1 MAAIAPITL
10 PDGQTTP
17 VQHTFGPVN
26 IIDDVARW
34 ADRVN
39 GISVGFPTLTHSLRS
54 PTKGSR
60 AYKLTTKVVL
70 PVLEVTS
77 PATGTGIQP
86 APTKAYDLI
95 ATVEIVMPERSTK
108 QQRQDILAF
117 SKGILSHA
125 VVKAAVED
133 FESIY

>member
-1 MAAIAPITL
+1 MAAIAPIIL
-10 PDGQTTP
+10 PDGQIAP
-17 VQHTFGPVN
+17 VNRTFGPVN

-34 ADRVN
+34 ADRSN
-39 GISVGFPTLTHSLRS
+39 GISVGFPTLTHSLRA

-77 PATGTGIQP
+77 PSTGSGIQP

-95 ATVEIVMPERSTK
+95 ATIEIILPERSTK
-108 QQRQDILAF
+108 AQRQEILAY
-117 SKGILSHA
+117 SKNFLAHA

-133 FESIY
+133 YESVY

>member
-1 MAAIAPITL
+1 MAAIAPISL
-10 PDGQTTP
+10 LDGQTTP
-17 VQHTFGPVN
+17 VAHTFGPVN

-34 ADRVN
+34 ADRSG
-39 GISVGFPTLTHSLRS
+39 GISVGFPTLTHSLRL

-77 PATGTGIQP
+77 PSTGTGIQP

-95 ATVEIVMPERSTK
+95 ATLEIIMPERSTN
-108 QQRQDILAF
+108 QQRKDILAY
-117 SKGILSHA
+117 SKNLLAHA
-125 VVKAAVED
+125 VVKSAVED
-133 FESIY
+133 YESVY

>member
-17 VQHTFGPVN
+17 VNHIFAPVN

-34 ADRVN
+34 ADRSG
-39 GISVGFPTLTHSLRS
+39 GISVGFPVVTHSLRS

-60 AYKLTTKVVL
+60 AYKLATKVVL

-77 PATGTGIQP
+77 PSTGSGIQP

-95 ATVEIVMPERSTK
+95 ATVEIIMPERSTK
-108 QQRQDILAF
+108 QQRQDVLAY
-117 SKGILSHA
+117 SKGVLSHA
-125 VVKAAVED
+125 IIKAAVED

>member
-1 MAAIAPITL
+1 MAAIAPIVL
-10 PDGQTTP
+10 PDGLSTP
-17 VQHTFGPVN
+17 VNHTFSPVN

-34 ADRVN
+34 ADRSS

-60 AYKLTTKVVL
+60 AYKLATKVVL

-77 PATGTGIQP
+77 PSTGTGIQP

-95 ATVEIVMPERSTK
+95 ATIEIIMPERSTK
-108 QQRQDILAF
+108 QQRQDILAY
-117 SKGILSHA
+117 SKNLLSHA

-133 FESIY
+133 CESVY